1 MPLRTEG
8 TQWLNIVVERE
19 ERRETLI
26 LSKEKTTWK
35 KR

>member
-8 TQWLNIVVERE
+8 TQWLNIMGR
-19 ERRETLI
+19 ERREILI